1 MRDARVE
8 ELRGFEVV
16 EGDPDVRGW
25 AVVGRDGRRV
35 GEVKDLLA
43 DSEDPAVRYLDVR
56 LEHRPD
62 LRLEAGASG
71 ARPTGALDVE
81 KDAIPELDSLAGR
94 DDDEVI
100 GHAAVPGTSTPDK
113 PARTIG
119 ESFVRDSLLD
129 VENRMTAGES
139 PDGPA
144 DQGGRRVLLR
154 AESVRL
160 EADRRQVRID
170 SLA

>member
-25 AVVGRDGRRV
+25 DVVGRDGRRV

-56 LEHRPD
+56 LDPRPD
-62 LRLEAGASG
+62 LRLEGGARD

-94 DDDEVI
+94 DGVI
-100 GHAAVPGTSTPDK
+100 GQAAVPGTSTPDK

-119 ESFVRDSLLD
+119 ESLVRDSLLD
-129 VENRMTAGES
+129 IENRMTAGES
-139 PDGPA
+139 PGEPA
-144 DQGGRRVLLR
+144 DLGGRRVLIR
-154 AESVRL
+154 AERARL
-160 EADRRQVRID
+160 EAGRRQVRID

>member
-1 MRDARVE
+1 MRDASVE

-16 EGDPDVRGW
+16 EGDPDIRGW
-25 AVVGRDGRRV
+25 DVVGRDGRRI
-35 GEVKDLLA
+35 GEVRDLLA
-43 DSEDPAVRYLDVR
+43 DAEDPAVRYLDVR
-56 LEHRPD
+56 LDHRPD
-62 LRLEAGASG
+62 EGAPD

-94 DDDEVI
+94 DEVI
-100 GHAAVPGTSTPDK
+100 GHVAVPGTSTPDK

-129 VENRMTAGES
+129 IENRMIDGE
-139 PDGPA
+139 PPGEPGDR
-144 DQGGRRVLLR
+144 GGRRVLLR
-154 AESVRL
+154 AESARL